1 MKIAVNTRLL
11 LKDKLEGIGWVA
23 YECLR
28 RMVISHPEV
37 EFHFIFDREPDPKF
51 IFADNVKP
59 VVLFPPAR
67 HPFLYIAFFEF
78 AVARYLRKIKADLYL
93 SPDGYLSL
101 RSKVKQIAVFHD
113 LNFEHFPQDFPK
125 IHLWHYKKFFPK
137 YARRA
142 DKIITV
148 SGFSK
153 KDICECYDINPDKIE
168 VAYNG
173 ANEIFS
179 PVSEDV
185 KKETRDKYT
194 EGNPYFMFVG
204 SLHPRK
210 NLARLF
216 TSFDLFKKRNNN
228 DIKLLI
234 VGSKRWW
241 TEPIKNAYE
250 AMTHKDDVIFTGRL
264 SAEDLHLVTASAL
277 ASVYVS
283 YFEGFGI
290 PIVEAFKCDTPVIT
304 SNVTS
309 MPEVANDAALL
320 VDPFN
325 EESIADAMETI
336 LDEEVRHD
344 LIEKGRIRRQDFSW
358 DKAAEIWW
366 KVLESQS
373 NKDTKTQRF

>member
-137 YARRA
+137 YARKA

-153 KDICECYDINPDKIE
+153 KDICECYGINPDKIE

-179 PVSEDV
+179 PMNEEL
-185 KKETRDKYT
+185 KKEIRDKYT

-216 TSFDLFKKRNNN
+216 TSFDIFKKRNNN

-250 AMTHKDDVIFTGRL
+250 AMTHKDDVIFAGRL

-320 VDPFN
+320 VDPFK
-325 EESIADAMETI
+325 EESIVDAMEKI
-336 LDEEVRHD
+336 LDEEVRNE

-366 KVLESQS
+366 KVCS
-373 NKDTKTQRF
+373 DVVM

>member
-11 LKDKLEGIGWVA
+11 LKDKLEGIGWVT

-28 RMVISHPEV
+28 RMVLSHPEV

-78 AVARYLRKIKADLYL
+78 AVTRYLRKIKADLYL
-93 SPDGYLSL
+93 SPDAYLSL
-101 RSKVKQIAVFHD
+101 RSKAKQIAVFHD
-113 LNFEHFPQDFPK
+113 LNFEHFPLDFPK

-137 YARRA
+137 YAKKA

-148 SGFSK
+148 SEFSK
-153 KDICECYDINPDKIE
+153 KDICECYGVNPDKIT

-173 ANEIFS
+173 ANEIFT
-179 PVSEDV
+179 PVNEDV
-185 KKETRDKYT
+185 KEEIRKKYS
-194 EGNPYFMFVG
+194 EGKPYFMFVG

-228 DIKLLI
+228 DIKLVI

-250 AMTHKDDVIFTGRL
+250 AMTFKDDVIFTGRL

-309 MPEVANDAALL
+309 MPEVAADAALL
-320 VDPFN
+320 VDPFK
-325 EESIADAMETI
+325 EESIADAMEKI
-336 LDEEVRHD
+336 MDENMRKE

-358 DKAAEIWW
+358 EKAAEMWW
-366 KVLESQS
+366 RVCSEELGMIV
-373 NKDTKTQRF
+373 

>member
-1 MKIAVNTRLL
+1 
-11 LKDKLEGIGWVA
+11 
-23 YECLR
+23 
-28 RMVISHPEV
+28 
-37 EFHFIFDREPDPKF
+37 
-51 IFADNVKP
+51 VKP

-78 AVARYLRKIKADLYL
+78 AVTRYLHKIKADLYL
-93 SPDGYLSL
+93 SPDAYLSL
-101 RSKVKQIAVFHD
+101 RSKAKQIAVFHD

-137 YARRA
+137 YAKKA

-148 SGFSK
+148 SEFSK
-153 KDICECYDINPDKIE
+153 KDICECYGVNPDKIT

-173 ANEIFS
+173 ANEIFT
-179 PVSEDV
+179 PVNDDV
-185 KKETRDKYT
+185 KEEIRKKYS
-194 EGNPYFMFVG
+194 EGKPYFMFVG

-228 DIKLLI
+228 DIKLVI

-250 AMTHKDDVIFTGRL
+250 AMTFKDDVIFTGRL

-290 PIVEAFKCDTPVIT
+290 PIVEAFKFDTPVIT

-309 MPEVANDAALL
+309 MPEVAADAALL
-320 VDPFN
+320 VDPFK
-325 EESIADAMETI
+325 EESIAEAMEKI
-336 LDEEVRHD
+336 MDENVRKE

-358 DKAAEIWW
+358 DKAAEMWW
-366 KVLESQS
+366 KICSEELGMIVE
-373 NKDTKTQRF
+373 TYHTTQ

>member
-137 YARRA
+137 YAKKA

-148 SGFSK
+148 SEFSK
-153 KDICECYDINPDKIE
+153 KDICECYGINPDKIE

-185 KKETRDKYT
+185 KKEIRDKYT
-194 EGNPYFMFVG
+194 EGKPYFMFVG

-216 TSFDLFKKRNNN
+216 TSFDIFKKRNNN

-250 AMTHKDDVIFTGRL
+250 AMTHKDDVIFAGRL
-264 SAEDLHLVTASAL
+264 SAEDLQFVTASAL

-325 EESIADAMETI
+325 EESIADAMEKI
-336 LDEEVRHD
+336 LDEEVRKD

-358 DKAAEIWW
+358 DKAAETWW
-366 KVLESQS
+366 RVCSEELGIK
-373 NKDTKTQRF
+373 N

>member
-78 AVARYLRKIKADLYL
+78 AVTRYLRKIKADLYL

-137 YARRA
+137 YARKA
-142 DKIITV
+142 DRIITV
-148 SGFSK
+148 SEFSK
-153 KDICECYDINPDKIE
+153 KDICECYGINPDKIE

-185 KKETRDKYT
+185 KKEIRDKYT
-194 EGNPYFMFVG
+194 EGNPFFMFVG

-320 VDPFN
+320 VDPFK
-325 EESIADAMETI
+325 EESIADAMEKI

-366 KVLESQS
+366 KILESQS

>member
-28 RMVISHPEV
+28 RMVTSHPEV

-78 AVARYLRKIKADLYL
+78 AVARYLRKIKPDMYL

-101 RSKVKQIAVFHD
+101 RSKTKQIAVFHD

-125 IHLWHYKKFFPK
+125 IHLWHYKKFFPR
-137 YARRA
+137 YARKA

-148 SGFSK
+148 SEFSK
-153 KDICECYDINPDKIE
+153 KDICDCYGINPEKIE

-173 ANEIFS
+173 ANDIFS
-179 PVSEDV
+179 PLNEDV
-185 KKETRDKYT
+185 KKEIRDKYT
-194 EGNPYFMFVG
+194 EGKTYFMFVG

-216 TSFDLFKKRNNN
+216 TSFDLFKKKNNN

-250 AMTHKDDVIFTGRL
+250 AMTHKDDVIFAGRL

-309 MPEVANDAALL
+309 MPEVAKDAALL
-320 VDPFN
+320 VDPFS
-325 EESIADAMETI
+325 EESIADAMEKI
-336 LDEEVRHD
+336 LDEEVRKE

-358 DKAAEIWW
+358 DKAAEMWW
-366 KVLESQS
+366 RVCSEELGIRS
-373 NKDTKTQRF
+373 

>member
-28 RMVISHPEV
+28 RIVKSHPEV
-37 EFHFIFDREPDPKF
+37 EFYFIFDREPDQKF
-51 IFADNVKP
+51 IFAENVKP
-59 VVLFPPAR
+59 VVLFPQAR

-78 AVARYLRKIKADLYL
+78 SLARFLRKLKPDMYI
-93 SPDGYLSL
+93 STDGYLSL
-101 RSKVKQIAVFHD
+101 RSKTKQIAVFHD

-125 IHLWHYKKFFPK
+125 IHLWHYKKYFPK
-137 YARRA
+137 YAKKASR
-142 DKIITV
+142 IITV
-148 SGFSK
+148 SEFSK
-153 KDICECYDINPDKIE
+153 KDICENYGISPDLID

-173 ANEIFS
+173 ANDAFV
-179 PVSEDV
+179 PVNEDV
-185 KKETRDKYT
+185 KKEIRDKYSQ
-194 EGNPYFMFVG
+194 GNPYFMFVG

-216 TSFDLFKKRNNN
+216 TAFDIFKTKNEN
-228 DIKLLI
+228 DIKLVI
-234 VGSKRWW
+234 VGNKKWW
-241 TEPIKNAYE
+241 TEPIKNAYD
-250 AMTHKDDVIFTGRL
+250 AMKHKDDVIFVGRL

-309 MPEVANDAALL
+309 MPEVAADAALL
-320 VDPFN
+320 VDPFDV
-325 EESIADAMETI
+325 ESIADAMEKI
-336 LDEEVRHD
+336 LDENLRNT
-344 LIEKGRIRRQDFSW
+344 LIEKGRRRREDFSW
-358 DKAAEIWW
+358 DKAAEMWW
-366 KVLESQS
+366 KTIENLQLTI
-373 NKDTKTQRF
+373 NN

>member
-28 RMVISHPEV
+28 RMVTSHPEV

-51 IFADNVKP
+51 IFADNVKS

-78 AVARYLRKIKADLYL
+78 AVARYLRKIKPDMYL

-101 RSKVKQIAVFHD
+101 RSKTKQIAVFHD

-125 IHLWHYKKFFPK
+125 IHLWHYKKFFPR
-137 YARRA
+137 YAKKA

-148 SGFSK
+148 SEFSK
-153 KDICECYDINPDKIE
+153 KDICDCYGINPEKIE

-179 PVSEDV
+179 PVNEDV
-185 KKETRDKYT
+185 KKEIRDKYT
-194 EGNPYFMFVG
+194 EGKPYFMFVG

-216 TSFDLFKKRNNN
+216 TSFDLFKKKNNN

-250 AMTHKDDVIFTGRL
+250 AMTHKDDVIFAGRL

-309 MPEVANDAALL
+309 MPEVAKDAALL
-320 VDPFN
+320 VDPFK
-325 EESIADAMETI
+325 EESIADAMEKI
-336 LDEEVRHD
+336 LDEEVRKE

-358 DKAAEIWW
+358 DKAAEMWW
-366 KVLESQS
+366 RVCSEELGVRS
-373 NKDTKTQRF
+373 

>member
-11 LKDKLEGIGWVA
+11 LKDKLEGIGWVT

-28 RMVISHPEV
+28 RMVLSHPEV

-78 AVARYLRKIKADLYL
+78 AVTKYLRKINADLYL
-93 SPDGYLSL
+93 SPDAYLSL
-101 RSKVKQIAVFHD
+101 RSKTKQIAVFHD

-137 YARRA
+137 YAKKA

-148 SGFSK
+148 SEFSK
-153 KDICECYDINPDKIE
+153 KDICECYGINPDKIH

-173 ANEIFS
+173 ANDIFTPANDEVKDEIRKRY
-179 PVSEDV
+179 SEG
-185 KKETRDKYT
+185 K
-194 EGNPYFMFVG
+194 PYFMFVG

-216 TSFDLFKKRNNN
+216 TSFDLFKKKNSN
-228 DIKLLI
+228 DIKLVI

-250 AMTHKDDVIFTGRL
+250 SMTFKDEVIFTGRL

-304 SNVTS
+304 SNVTA
-309 MPEVANDAALL
+309 MPEVADGAALL
-320 VDPFN
+320 VDPFK
-325 EESIADAMETI
+325 EESIAEAMKKI
-336 LDEEVRHD
+336 LDGKLREE
-344 LIEKGRIRRQDFSW
+344 LIEKGRVRRQDFSW
-358 DKAAEIWW
+358 DKAAEMWW
-366 KVLESQS
+366 KVCSEELGIR
-373 NKDTKTQRF
+373 N